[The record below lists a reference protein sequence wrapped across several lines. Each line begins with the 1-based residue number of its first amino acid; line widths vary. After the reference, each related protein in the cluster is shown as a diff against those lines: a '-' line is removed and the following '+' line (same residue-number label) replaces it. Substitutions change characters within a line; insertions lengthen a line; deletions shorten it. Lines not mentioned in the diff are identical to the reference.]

1 METSMRTAWFV
12 MGFSIFA
19 GLLVLGFFINR
30 AVETFKGYERV
41 VTVRGLSEQEH
52 AADIV
57 IWPIQFTEAS
67 NSLEEIYTNLESSAD
82 KIIGFLTEN
91 GIARDEI
98 SLDTPLVTDRS
109 AQRWGGESNFQF
121 RYVASQVVTVYSN
134 EVIPVREVMNKMGEL
149 GKRGIAISGEDYQ
162 YQTEYIFSRLND
174 VKPTMI
180 EEATMEARKVA
191 QKFAED
197 SDSKLGKIKTASQ
210 GQFSITPRDKNNPH
224 IKNIRV
230 VSTIVYY
237 LTD

>member
-1 METSMRTAWFV
+1 MRTAWFV